1 MGLKN
6 NLNSKWPAAKL
17 TVSWAWNF
25 AWTYY
30 AFFVPTR
37 NLHKERAYLAK
48 IQQGFTL
55 PDYPIGAR
63 ESTPN
68 PRGGGIPAHSFEV
81 YNPSSSVAAAAGG
94 KWRGSVDD
102 AIFVDQS
109 GGSAAAA
116 AGHHITGGGYGTVR
130 RKAKRER
137 NKTTD
142 AVQIVHAGGSMGR

>member
-1 MGLKN
+1 MACRKIYGVVGVEFFPYK
-6 NLNSKWPAAKL
+6 KC
-17 TVSWAWNF
+17 
-25 AWTYY
+25 TYH
-30 AFFVPTR
+30 AGFFVSTR
-37 NLHKERAYLAK
+37 KLHKERAYLAK

-55 PDYPIGAR
+55 PEYPIGAR

-81 YNPSSSVAAAAGG
+81 YNPSSSVAAAGG

-109 GGSAAAA
+109 GGTAA
-116 AGHHITGGGYGTVR
+116 AGHHITGGGHGTVR

>member
-1 MGLKN
+1 MRI
-6 NLNSKWPAAKL
+6 
-17 TVSWAWNF
+17 
-25 AWTYY
+25 
-30 AFFVPTR
+30 FFVCTR
-37 NLHKERAYLAK
+37 KLHEERAYLAK

-55 PDYPIGAR
+55 PEYPIGAR

-81 YNPSSSVAAAAGG
+81 YNPSSSVAAAGG

-109 GGSAAAA
+109 GGTAA
-116 AGHHITGGGYGTVR
+116 AGHHITGGGHGTVR